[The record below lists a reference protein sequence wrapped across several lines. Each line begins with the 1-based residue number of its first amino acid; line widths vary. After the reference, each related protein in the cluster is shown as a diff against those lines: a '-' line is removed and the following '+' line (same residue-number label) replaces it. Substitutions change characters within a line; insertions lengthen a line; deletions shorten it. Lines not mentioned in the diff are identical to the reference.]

1 MRKKKVKIFL
11 LLLTLFGLA
20 IRLLKLGSSPPSMH
34 WDEPSWGYNAW
45 SILKTGRDEYGNFL
59 PLIFKAF
66 GDYKSAVYIYLTVIS
81 EAIFGLNEFAVRL
94 PAAVFGAL
102 SIWLAF
108 FVVKEIFADFKDK
121 EIVAFLTSMV
131 LVFSHWHYHYSH
143 GAWEVNILLVFLILG
158 ILFFLK
164 AIKIKK
170 NYLLISAFFFGLC
183 FYIYNSAKLLIP
195 LLILGLILGFP
206 SWRKALPA
214 KTVFLSLIILAIMI
228 LPVFKFTFF
237 GDAGGRLKV
246 MSIFSYPRPQSE
258 KELILSQEGRLKEL
272 SFSLFHNNLV
282 FFGRG
287 ILERYLNHFSPRFL
301 FFEGD
306 WSNHRHSVPHAGVLN
321 HLAILLL
328 PAGVY
333 FLISQ
338 KIKNQSFLW
347 YWLAIAPL
355 PAALSRDII
364 QATRSYFMVFP
375 LAVVTAFG
383 IYFGFQAAKKWGKIL
398 KIAGG
403 GSAIFLWLFSFI
415 FYLDQFFTHLPYAY
429 SEDWLYGY
437 REAVEFIKDKVDKY
451 DQVVFTSKYG
461 QPYIYYLFYTQYD
474 PKKYQK
480 QAKLIE
486 HPEGDVGR
494 VEKIDNI
501 VFREIYWPKD
511 RFVKNTLYIGATYE
525 IPLEDIKEDEA
536 RILKEIKFL
545 NGKLAFRIVET
556 K

>member
-1 MRKKKVKIFL
+1 MREKRVKIFL
-11 LLLTLFGLA
+11 LLITLFALV
-20 IRLLKLGSSPPSMH
+20 IRLLRLGSSPPSLH

-45 SILKTGRDEYGNFL
+45 CILKTGKDEYGNFL

-66 GDYKSAVYIYLTVIS
+66 GDYKSAIYVYLTVIS

-94 PAAVFGAL
+94 PAAVFGTL
-102 SIWLAF
+102 SVWLAF
-108 FVVKEIFADFKDK
+108 FVVKEIFADFKQK
-121 EIVAFLTSMV
+121 EVVALLTSV
-131 LVFSHWHYHYSH
+131 ALAFSPWHYHYSH
-143 GAWEVNILLVFLILG
+143 GAWEVNVLLVFLLLG
-158 ILFFLK
+158 ILFFLRAVK
-164 AIKIKK
+164 NKK
-170 NYLLISAFFFGLC
+170 NYLLVSAFFFGLC
-183 FYIYNSAKLLIP
+183 FYVYNSAKLLVP
-195 LLILGLILGFP
+195 LLILGLVLCF
-206 SWRKALPA
+206 SFWRKYLPI
-214 KTVFLSLIILAIMI
+214 KIIFISLLILAIMI

-237 GDAGGRLKV
+237 GGAGGRLKV
-246 MSIFSYPRPQSE
+246 MSIFSYPRSQAE
-258 KELILSQEGRLKEL
+258 KELILSQEGRLKKL

-306 WSNHRHSVPHAGVLN
+306 WSNHRHSVPYAGVLN
-321 HLAILLL
+321 HLAVMLL

-338 KIKNQSFLW
+338 KIKNQNFLW
-347 YWLAIAPL
+347 YWLVVAPL

-375 LAVVTAFG
+375 LSVITAFG
-383 IYFGFQAAKKWGKIL
+383 IYFFFQVAEKWGKFL
-398 KIAGG
+398 KITVW

-437 REAVEFIKDKVDKY
+437 RAAVEFVKDKVDKY

-480 QAKLIE
+480 QAKLTE

-494 VEKIDNI
+494 VEKLDNI

-511 RFVKNTLYIGATYE
+511 RFAKNTLYIGATYE
-525 IPLEDIKEDEA
+525 IPPKDIKKEEA